1 MAEKPASRSDAEIV
15 VVRTNDAALPTRS
28 PNADPETVDMRL
40 LRTIASIVP
49 ADLPPISQLGLE
61 TTLAA
66 MADATKAAIAA
77 APDCWSGWC
86 GAEGRSP
93 LPADPAD
100 PVRHVRERT
109 SVVLGKRASA
119 RVDLGCWRIIQK
131 KTTSTQRYG
140 PALSVTTISK

>member
-28 PNADPETVDMRL
+28 PNADPETVNMRL

-66 MADATKAAIAA
+66 MADATKVAIAA
-77 APDCWSGWC
+77 DLDCWSGWC
-86 GAEGRSP
+86 GEEGRP
-93 LPADPAD
+93 TLPADPDD
-100 PVRHVRERT
+100 PVRDVNAPAGRGKKPATHARGLASPE
-109 SVVLGKRASA
+109 LGR
-119 RVDLGCWRIIQK
+119 GWC
-131 KTTSTQRYG
+131 G
-140 PALSVTTISK
+140 

>member
-77 APDCWSGWC
+77 DLDCWSGWC
-86 GAEGRSP
+86 GEEGRSP
-93 LPADPAD
+93 D
-100 PVRHVRERT
+100 RK
-109 SVVLGKRASA
+109 S
-119 RVDLGCWRIIQK
+119 
-131 KTTSTQRYG
+131 QR
-140 PALSVTTISK
+140 LNSSH